1 MNTPT
6 LPSWLQFLAKGG
18 LLASAIVLAILHHLT
33 PEVAMVLSS
42 ALVAL
47 GVTNGAQLVAQ
58 GVGVVSSLAPPA
70 KPAAPPPLPPSGTAA
85 AVAAM
90 IGVPLLALIISACG
104 AYQPT
109 PQEVALQNKGIDELC
124 ALHAAAEKLR
134 ADAGPDAVWS
144 P

>member
-6 LPSWLQFLAKGG
+6 VPSWLQFLAKGG

-58 GVGVVSSLAPPA
+58 GVGVVSSLAPPT
-70 KPAAPPPLPPSGTAA
+70 KPAAPAPPASTTAA

-90 IGVPLLALIISACG
+90 IGVPLMALIMSACG

>member
-6 LPSWLQFLAKGG
+6 VPSWLQFLAKGG

-70 KPAAPPPLPPSGTAA
+70 KPAAPPPPASTTAA

-90 IGVPLLALIISACG
+90 IGVPLMALIMSACG